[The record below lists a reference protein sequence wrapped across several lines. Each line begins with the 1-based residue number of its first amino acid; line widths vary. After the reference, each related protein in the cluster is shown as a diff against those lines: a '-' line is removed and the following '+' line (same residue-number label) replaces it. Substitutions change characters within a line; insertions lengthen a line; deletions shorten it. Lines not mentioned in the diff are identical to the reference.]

1 MWPSAAGPVPDSP
14 RTWTYVPNATRIVRR
29 PRTLP
34 DPPRSSV
41 RIPGVDE
48 FAFHRGRTH
57 GTILIDVETR
67 RPIDLLPDRSADT
80 SAAWLAEHPEV
91 EIIRRDRRRVFG
103 EGDRRGAP
111 QARHVADRRHL
122 LHSLTSAVERTAHAH
137 RACLRENVEHTV
149 PEVRDDAVDLANARA
164 LIESPPPM
172 DPPGNQLRPAPDNGT
187 PTSTTCVNAATPSV
201 RSPESSVWTARPC
214 AASRR
219 PTSTNSSPP
228 RASAGAGRSTA
239 SGPISNAASTR
250 ARRTPPSCTGRS
262 TNRDIA
268 AAASSSPSMSRPCAR
283 VPPVPEA
290 RRVIPSPRRNTSWI
304 MRRPENLGDN
314 ERSDPDRV
322 LAACPDPAT
331 AHAPADDFSA
341 ITRERRGNDLP
352 GRVTHVLADG
362 PPPLQ
367 SYTISLQTDSE
378 AVVNG
383 HTLQWS
389 SGAVEGQVNRIKFLK
404 RRSYGRASFDLLRTL
419 VLAQPL

>member
-1 MWPSAAGPVPDSP
+1 
-14 RTWTYVPNATRIVRR
+14 
-29 PRTLP
+29 
-34 DPPRSSV
+34 
-41 RIPGVDE
+41 
-48 FAFHRGRTH
+48 
-57 GTILIDVETR
+57 
-67 RPIDLLPDRSADT
+67 
-80 SAAWLAEHPEV
+80 
-91 EIIRRDRRRVFG
+91 
-103 EGDRRGAP
+103 
-111 QARHVADRRHL
+111 
-122 LHSLTSAVERTAHAH
+122 
-137 RACLRENVEHTV
+137 
-149 PEVRDDAVDLANARA
+149 
-164 LIESPPPM
+164 
-172 DPPGNQLRPAPDNGT
+172 
-187 PTSTTCVNAATPSV
+187 
-201 RSPESSVWTARPC
+201 
-214 AASRR
+214 
-219 PTSTNSSPP
+219 
-228 RASAGAGRSTA
+228 
-239 SGPISNAASTR
+239 
-250 ARRTPPSCTGRS
+250 
-262 TNRDIA
+262 
-268 AAASSSPSMSRPCAR
+268 
-283 VPPVPEA
+283 
-290 RRVIPSPRRNTSWI
+290 